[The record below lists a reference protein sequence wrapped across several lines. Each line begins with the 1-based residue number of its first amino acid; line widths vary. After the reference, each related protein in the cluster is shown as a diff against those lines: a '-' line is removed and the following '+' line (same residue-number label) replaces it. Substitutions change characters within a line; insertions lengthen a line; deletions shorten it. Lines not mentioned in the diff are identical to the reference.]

1 MFVVIEGIDGAG
13 CETQA
18 QELLQRLSL
27 KGVPNFFFKYP
38 NYTRNIGREIQR
50 FLYDDKDLTP
60 HSQFLLYSLQF
71 VIDSPTIEKKRKNGI
86 IIADR
91 YFSTTLCFQTIAGI
105 PMKTALQF
113 ADDFAIAKPDLI
125 IFLDVE
131 PEIARTRKTSE
142 LKKKNWMEKDFELTQ
157 KTYKQYKSLIKSQTW
172 ARWVSVDGSG
182 EIDPIAD
189 TIFDIIQKELDK
201 K

>member
-1 MFVVIEGIDGAG
+1 MINIFMRILLVFVWIFLFGLAILVIIFVY
-13 CETQA
+13 
-18 QELLQRLSL
+18 RL
-27 KGVPNFFFKYP
+27 VA
-38 NYTRNIGREIQR
+38 T
-50 FLYDDKDLTP
+50 D
-60 HSQFLLYSLQF
+60 
-71 VIDSPTIEKKRKNGI
+71 
-86 IIADR
+86 
-91 YFSTTLCFQTIAGI
+91 
-105 PMKTALQF
+105 